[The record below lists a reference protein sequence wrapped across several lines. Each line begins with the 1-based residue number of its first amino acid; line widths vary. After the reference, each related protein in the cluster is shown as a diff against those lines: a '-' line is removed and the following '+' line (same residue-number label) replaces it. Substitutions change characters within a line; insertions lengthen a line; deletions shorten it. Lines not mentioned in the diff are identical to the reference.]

1 MKVRFLFVSLIAL
14 IGSSFS
20 HATVTA
26 KPKNTPRIAIVIDD
40 IGYRKTD
47 FSALDLSGQFTYSVV
62 PFAPFT
68 QTIANA
74 VHDSSRE
81 VMAHIP
87 MEAVHNN
94 HLLGKGA
101 LKLAMTE
108 QQTRQQVQDIIA
120 DIPHVS
126 GINNHMGSQ
135 FTTKPKNLAWL
146 MDEISHQQLYFL
158 DSKTTAYSMAEKVA
172 VEHGLRTGHRHI
184 FLDNQLDTP
193 YLTQQFNQLI
203 KIAKKHHYAIA
214 IAHPHPQS
222 IRFLKEISAKLSELG
237 VELVPVS
244 ALLPEMTRIARARH
258 LDNKTGANKR
268 YIGVSA
274 TLPK

>member
-1 MKVRFLFVSLIAL
+1 MKARILLISTL
-14 IGSSFS
+14 TIVFCLLS
-20 HATVTA
+20 TA
-26 KPKNTPRIAIVIDD
+26 SIANDNSPKIAIIIDD

-47 FSALDLSGQFTYSVV
+47 FSALALQGQFTYSVV
-62 PFAPFT
+62 PFAPYT
-68 QTIANA
+68 RTIANA
-74 VHDSSRE
+74 VHDSDRE

-87 MEAVHNN
+87 MEAIHNN

-108 QQTRQQVQDIIA
+108 QQTRQQVQDILKE
-120 DIPHVS
+120 IPYVS

-135 FTTKPKNLAWL
+135 FTTKPKNLGWL
-146 MDEISHQQLYFL
+146 MDELSQQQLYFL

-184 FLDNQLDTP
+184 FLDNQLDQA
-193 YLTQQFNQLI
+193 YLAQQFDHLI
-203 KIAKKHHYAIA
+203 KIAKRHKYAIA

-222 IRFLKEISAKLSELG
+222 ISFLKGISAKLAELG

-244 ALLPEMTRIARARH
+244 TLLPEMTRIARVRH
-258 LDNKTGANKR
+258 LNNKSGSNKR
-268 YIGVSA
+268 YVGA
-274 TLPK
+274 TAILPQ

>member
-1 MKVRFLFVSLIAL
+1 MKARILLISTLALFCCLLSTVSIANDN
-14 IGSSFS
+14 S
-20 HATVTA
+20 
-26 KPKNTPRIAIVIDD
+26 PKIAIIIDD

-47 FSALDLSGQFTYSVV
+47 FSALALQGQFTYSVV
-62 PFAPFT
+62 PFAPYT
-68 QTIANA
+68 RTIANA
-74 VHDSSRE
+74 VHDSDRE

-87 MEAVHNN
+87 MEAIHNN

-108 QQTRQQVQDIIA
+108 QQTRQQVQDILKE
-120 DIPHVS
+120 IPYVS

-135 FTTKPKNLAWL
+135 FTTKPKNLGWL
-146 MDEISHQQLYFL
+146 MDELSQQQLYFL

-184 FLDNQLDTP
+184 FLDNQLDQA
-193 YLTQQFNQLI
+193 YLSQQFDHLI
-203 KIAKKHHYAIA
+203 KIARKHKYAIA

-222 IRFLKEISAKLSELG
+222 ISFLKGISAKLSELG

-244 ALLPEMTRIARARH
+244 TLLPEMTRIARVRH
-258 LDNKTGANKR
+258 LNNKSSANKR
-268 YIGVSA
+268 YTGAAVV
-274 TLPK
+274 LPQ

>member
-1 MKVRFLFVSLIAL
+1 MKARILLISTL
-14 IGSSFS
+14 TIVFCLLS
-20 HATVTA
+20 TA
-26 KPKNTPRIAIVIDD
+26 SIANDNSPKIAIIIDD

-47 FSALDLSGQFTYSVV
+47 FSALALQGQFTYSVV
-62 PFAPFT
+62 PFAPYT
-68 QTIANA
+68 RTIANA
-74 VHDSSRE
+74 VHDSDRE

-87 MEAVHNN
+87 MEAIHNN

-108 QQTRQQVQDIIA
+108 QQTRQQVQDILKE
-120 DIPHVS
+120 IPYVS

-135 FTTKPKNLAWL
+135 FTTKPKNLGWL
-146 MDEISHQQLYFL
+146 MDELSLQQLYFL

-184 FLDNQLDTP
+184 FLDNQLDQA
-193 YLTQQFNQLI
+193 YLAQQFDHLI
-203 KIAKKHHYAIA
+203 KIAKRHKYAIA

-222 IRFLKEISAKLSELG
+222 ISFLKGISAKLLALG

-244 ALLPEMTRIARARH
+244 TLLPEMTRIARVRH
-258 LDNKTGANKR
+258 LNNKSSANKR
-268 YIGVSA
+268 YTGAAAV
-274 TLPK
+274 LPQ

>member
-1 MKVRFLFVSLIAL
+1 MKARILLISTL
-14 IGSSFS
+14 TIVFCLLS
-20 HATVTA
+20 TA
-26 KPKNTPRIAIVIDD
+26 SIANDNSPKIAIIIDD

-47 FSALDLSGQFTYSVV
+47 FSALALQGQFTYSVV
-62 PFAPFT
+62 PFAPYT
-68 QTIANA
+68 RTIANA
-74 VHDSSRE
+74 VHDSDRE

-87 MEAVHNN
+87 MEAIHNN

-108 QQTRQQVQDIIA
+108 QQTRQQVQDILKE
-120 DIPHVS
+120 IPYVS

-135 FTTKPKNLAWL
+135 FTTKPKNLGWL
-146 MDEISHQQLYFL
+146 MDELSQQQLYFL

-184 FLDNQLDTP
+184 FLDNQLDQA
-193 YLTQQFNQLI
+193 YLAQQFDHLI
-203 KIAKKHHYAIA
+203 KIAKRHKYAIA

-222 IRFLKEISAKLSELG
+222 ISFLKGISAKLLALG

-244 ALLPEMTRIARARH
+244 TLLPEMTRIARVRH
-258 LDNKTGANKR
+258 LNNKSSANKR
-268 YIGVSA
+268 YTGAAAV
-274 TLPK
+274 LPQ

>member
-1 MKVRFLFVSLIAL
+1 MKARILLISTLAIVCCLLSTVSIANDN
-14 IGSSFS
+14 S
-20 HATVTA
+20 
-26 KPKNTPRIAIVIDD
+26 PKIAIIIDD

-47 FSALDLSGQFTYSVV
+47 FSALALQGQFTYSVV
-62 PFAPFT
+62 PFAPYT
-68 QTIANA
+68 RTIANA
-74 VHDSSRE
+74 VHDSDRE

-87 MEAVHNN
+87 MEAIHNN

-108 QQTRQQVQDIIA
+108 QQTRQQVQDILKE
-120 DIPHVS
+120 IPYVS

-135 FTTKPKNLAWL
+135 FTTKPKNLGWL
-146 MDEISHQQLYFL
+146 MDELSQQQLYFL

-184 FLDNQLDTP
+184 FLDNQLDQA
-193 YLTQQFNQLI
+193 YLAQQFDHLI
-203 KIAKKHHYAIA
+203 KIAKRHKYAIA

-222 IRFLKEISAKLSELG
+222 ISFLKGISAKLLALG

-244 ALLPEMTRIARARH
+244 TLLPEMTRIARVRH
-258 LDNKTGANKR
+258 LNNKSSANKR
-268 YIGVSA
+268 YTGAAAV
-274 TLPK
+274 LPQ

>member
-1 MKVRFLFVSLIAL
+1 MKARILLISTL
-14 IGSSFS
+14 TIVFCLLS
-20 HATVTA
+20 TA
-26 KPKNTPRIAIVIDD
+26 SIANDNSPKIAIIIDD

-47 FSALDLSGQFTYSVV
+47 FSALALQGQFTYSVV
-62 PFAPFT
+62 PFAPYT
-68 QTIANA
+68 RTIANA
-74 VHDSSRE
+74 VHDSDRE

-87 MEAVHNN
+87 MEAIHNN

-108 QQTRQQVQDIIA
+108 QQTRQQVQDILKE
-120 DIPHVS
+120 IPYVS

-135 FTTKPKNLAWL
+135 FTTKPKNLGWL
-146 MDEISHQQLYFL
+146 MDELSQQQLYFL

-184 FLDNQLDTP
+184 FLDNQLDQA
-193 YLTQQFNQLI
+193 YLSQQFDHLI
-203 KIAKKHHYAIA
+203 KIARKHKYAIA

-222 IRFLKEISAKLSELG
+222 ISFLKGISAKLSELG

-244 ALLPEMTRIARARH
+244 TLLPEMTRIARVRH
-258 LDNKTGANKR
+258 LNNKSSANKR
-268 YIGVSA
+268 YTGAAAV
-274 TLPK
+274 LPQ

>member
-1 MKVRFLFVSLIAL
+1 MKAHILLISTLAIVCCLLSTVSIANDN
-14 IGSSFS
+14 S
-20 HATVTA
+20 
-26 KPKNTPRIAIVIDD
+26 PKIAIIIDD

-47 FSALDLSGQFTYSVV
+47 FSALALPGQFTYSVV
-62 PFAPFT
+62 PFAPYT
-68 QTIANA
+68 RTIANA
-74 VHDSSRE
+74 VHDSDRE

-87 MEAVHNN
+87 MEAIHNN

-108 QQTRQQVQDIIA
+108 QQTRQQVQDILKE
-120 DIPHVS
+120 IPYVS

-135 FTTKPKNLAWL
+135 FTTKPKNLGWL
-146 MDEISHQQLYFL
+146 MDELSQQQLYFL

-184 FLDNQLDTP
+184 FLDNQLDKA
-193 YLTQQFNQLI
+193 YLTQQFDHLI
-203 KIAKKHHYAIA
+203 NIAKKHKYAIA

-222 IRFLKEISAKLSELG
+222 ISFLKGISAKLAELG

-244 ALLPEMTRIARARH
+244 TLLPEMTRIARVRH
-258 LDNKTGANKR
+258 LNNKSGSNKR
-268 YIGVSA
+268 YVGA
-274 TLPK
+274 TAILPQ